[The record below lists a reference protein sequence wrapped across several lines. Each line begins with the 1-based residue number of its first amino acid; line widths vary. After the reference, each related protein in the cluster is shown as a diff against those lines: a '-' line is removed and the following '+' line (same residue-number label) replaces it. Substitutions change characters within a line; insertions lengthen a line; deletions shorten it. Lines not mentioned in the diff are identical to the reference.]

1 MENKK
6 YCSICGKEKEQKF
19 IEFGEFRHYYSI
31 ECECEKQER
40 LKLENAKKDEALA
53 TYLKKRTEAS
63 RILKREEG
71 AFFDRLV
78 VDEHNKKAVSAAKY
92 IADLML
98 KGSEAQ
104 GKNGLVLLGNRG
116 SGKTYIAA
124 SIINEY
130 NKKEPVNESA
140 LNEVIKAHDKGFKND
155 VGFRIDSRCRFMK
168 EREIL
173 SLYEKHRYKE
183 EKSPID
189 EFKNAKI
196 LVVDDL
202 GSTYGD
208 SKRITSDL
216 FDFFDYRYSQRLSTI
231 ITTNLSKEEFHRYLG
246 ERTIDRLNDCCHYV
260 ALTSPESRRGSF
272 IK

>member
-63 RILKREEG
+63 RILKREED

-78 VDEHNKKAVSAAKY
+78 VDEHNKKAIRAAKY
-92 IADLML
+92 IVDLML
-98 KGSEAQ
+98 QGGEYQ
-104 GKNGLVLLGNRG
+104 GKNGLILLGNRG
-116 SGKTYIAA
+116 SGKTYIAT
-124 SIINEY
+124 SILNEY
-130 NKKEPVNESA
+130 NKNEPVKESA
-140 LNEVIKAHDKGFKND
+140 LNEVIKAQEKGFKND
-155 VGFRIDSRCRFMK
+155 VGFRIESRCRFVK

-173 SLYEKHRYKE
+173 TLYEKHRFKDE
-183 EKSPID
+183 QSLMD

-202 GSTYGD
+202 GSTFGD
-208 SKRITSDL
+208 SKRIASDL
-216 FDFFDYRYSQRLSTI
+216 FDFFDYRYSQGLSTI
-231 ITTNLSKEEFHRYLG
+231 ITTNLSKDELQRFLG
-246 ERTIDRLNDCCHYV
+246 ERTIDRLNDCCHYIT
-260 ALTSPESRRGSF
+260 LTSPTSRRR
-272 IK
+272 